1 MVVDTRATRAI
12 KVCIN
17 KIFKN
22 KNSLNLR
29 IAQIISQYSHASIL
43 KRGCV
48 FQYQNSAFYI
58 VNTVKSPFWVSITSI
73 PPVRIVMAPWGSL
86 ALVPSWKKAS
96 PFHMKRVFDAFGTPY
111 LKRRDK
117 KIYFKK
123 PL

>member
-1 MVVDTRATRAI
+1 MVVDLRATRAI

-29 IAQIISQYSHASIL
+29 VAELISEYSHASVL
-43 KRGCV
+43 KRGAV

-58 VNTVKSPFWVSITSI
+58 VNRVKSPFWVSITSI

-96 PFHMKRVFDAFGTPY
+96 PFHMKKVFDPFGTPY
-111 LKRRDK
+111 LKKRRK